1 MGAFQDRYPERY
13 AHCYGC
19 GRLHPD
25 GWQVKSYWLD
35 DEPGVAVCHFTPG
48 EHYTGGWPHVM
59 YGGVIASLI
68 DCHSGGTAS
77 AAKAMELGLADDAE
91 IPRFVTASLTVDFTA
106 PTPVGSPLEIRA
118 RVASLEG
125 RKAWV
130 DTEVI
135 AHGAVTVTGRV
146 LMIMVVDE

>member
-19 GRLHPD
+19 GRLHEQ
-25 GWQVKSYWLD
+25 GWQVKSHWLD
-35 DEPGVAVCHFTPG
+35 DEPGVAICHFTPDDK
-48 EHYTGGWPHVM
+48 YTGGWPHVM

-77 AAKAMELGLADDAE
+77 AAKAIELGLDDDAE
-91 IPRFVTASLTVDFTA
+91 IPRFVTASITVDFKA
-106 PTPVGSPLEIRA
+106 PTPAGAPLTIKA
-118 RVASLEG
+118 RIDSLDG

-135 AHGAVTVTGRV
+135 ADGVVTVTGRA
-146 LMIMVVDE
+146 LMIMVVDD